1 MSLEEWEE
9 AGRNL
14 VSIIEVAVVQNRLRM
29 PQNIGS
35 YGRITERVY
44 VMALVAMNNMLRLAK
59 EEKYAVGQFNINNLE
74 FTQAIIEAAAEER
87 SPVIFGVSEGALNY
101 MGLEFTVA
109 MAKAA
114 ADKYAI
120 PVALHL
126 DHGSSF
132 TVVLQCIRA
141 GFSSVMFDGSHYSL
155 AENIA
160 LTQKVVEIA
169 HAVGVSVEGE
179 LGTIGGTEDDL
190 SVAEEDAAFAKPEEA
205 IRFWEETGVDAL
217 ALAVGTAHGV
227 YKGEPHIR
235 FDIIAEVAS
244 KLKVPIVLHGGS
256 GVPDDAI
263 RKAINHGVGKVNVN
277 TENQIASTATIRR
290 ILAAKPELIDPRK
303 YLGPGREAIK
313 EVVKTKICL
322 FGSNNRV

>member
-1 MSLEEWEE
+1 
-9 AGRNL
+9 
-14 VSIIEVAVVQNRLRM
+14 
-29 PQNIGS
+29 
-35 YGRITERVY
+35 
-44 VMALVAMNNMLRLAK
+44 MALIAMSNMLRRAK
-59 EEKYAVGQFNINNLE
+59 EEKYAIGQFNINNLE

-87 SPVIFGVSEGALNY
+87 SPVIFGVSEGALKY

-141 GFSSVMFDGSHYSL
+141 GFSSVMFDGSHHPL

-160 LTQKVVEIA
+160 LTQKVIEVA

-227 YKGEPHIR
+227 YKGEPRIR
-235 FDIIAEVAS
+235 FDILAEVAS
-244 KLKVPIVLHGGS
+244 KLEVPIVLHGGS
-256 GVPDDAI
+256 GVPDDSI

-303 YLGPGREAIK
+303 YLGPSRDAIK
-313 EVVKTKICL
+313 EVVKTKIRL